1 MRIVCSYKD
10 NKRVWETPETE
21 VVFGRAEDKSP
32 IVLDLS
38 PDQRVSRLH
47 GRIWLEDGQCWI
59 EDLNSSRGTLLN
71 GVEIKGSGRQ
81 PFRLEDSVVVG
92 QTTMRI
98 EFDESPGA
106 GATNY
111 LEHGTILLP
120 EKHHAASGVAIAKDV
135 DATAV
140 EPMALPA
147 DCAED
152 SASRRLKMVCDLPF
166 QFATKLKL
174 ESLLPAI
181 VDQLVQMIP
190 SGESWALVLRDPA
203 TDTLL
208 LKAYQFVQRTY
219 LSETLLRRAM
229 NDRKAFVWKRNV
241 EVDIS
246 GSMAES
252 GMEVGMYAP
261 LLWQGEALGAIC
273 AGAQKSDAVFTDEDV
288 RLLVVVGQYAAMA
301 VATHRLQEKL
311 RQESVI
317 KANLL
322 RQFSPKVADELLTH
336 RGRLRLGGQ
345 RNEVTILNADIR
357 RFTQLV
363 QEMEP
368 DNVVEMLNDYFAV
381 AVPIIFS
388 FRGTID
394 KFIGDAILAVF
405 GSPEPDAKQHANAIR
420 AALEIQSA
428 IKKLNVLR
436 TARGEPTRE
445 FGIGIHCGEVVHGFV
460 GTADRMEFTVIGD
473 AVNRAARYC
482 AAAAGGEVLIS
493 PEVHERVWQVAD
505 AEKAVIPTKHEGD
518 FAAYRVRSIKDDTGA
533 GKNPNTAVRRAD
545 G

>member
-1 MRIVCSYKD
+1 MRIVCSYQD
-10 NKRVWETPETE
+10 TKRAWETSETE
-21 VVFGRAEDKSP
+21 VVFGRAEDKSS
-32 IVLDLS
+32 IVMDLS

-47 GRIWLEDGQCWI
+47 GRIWEENGQYWI

-81 PFRLEDSVVVG
+81 AFRPEDSAVVG
-92 QTTMRI
+92 QTTLRV
-98 EFDESPGA
+98 ELEERGSA
-106 GATNY
+106 ATNY

-120 EKHHAASGVAIAKDV
+120 EKHPSTSGMAIAKDV

-140 EPMALPA
+140 QPMEVPP

-190 SGESWALVLRDPA
+190 GGESWALVLRDPA

-229 NDRKAFVWKRNV
+229 SERKAFIWKKNV
-241 EVDIS
+241 EVNIS
-246 GSMAES
+246 GSMAQS
-252 GMEVGMYAP
+252 GMEIGMYAP

-273 AGAQKSDAVFTDEDV
+273 AGTQSPHAVFTDDDV

-311 RQESVI
+311 RRESVI

-322 RQFSPKVADELLTH
+322 RQFSPRVADELLAQ

-357 RFTQLV
+357 RFTQLA

-368 DNVVEMLNDYFAV
+368 DNVVEMLNDYFGV

-388 FRGTID
+388 YRGTID

-405 GSPEPDAKQHANAIR
+405 GSPEPDAKQHGNAIR

-436 TARGEPTRE
+436 TARGEPVRE
-445 FGIGIHCGEVVHGFV
+445 FGIGIHCGEVVHGFI

-473 AVNRAARYC
+473 AVNRTARYC

-493 PEVHERVWQVAD
+493 PEVHERVWQIAD
-505 AEKAVIPTKHEGD
+505 AEKAMIPTKHEGD
-518 FAAYRVRSIKDDTGA
+518 FAAYRVRSIKEENGVVGSPGDA
-533 GKNPNTAVRRAD
+533 A
-545 G
+545 